1 MIKNIIFDRIKMNI
15 ADGLIIMKY
24 IYMDIYR
31 IWNNPIIIDTSL
43 DLQGDHQSGNCG
55 EKKHVFWGLVGSI
68 FNKINTKNEVK
79 IPK

>member
-1 MIKNIIFDRIKMNI
+1 
-15 ADGLIIMKY
+15 
-24 IYMDIYR
+24 MDIYR